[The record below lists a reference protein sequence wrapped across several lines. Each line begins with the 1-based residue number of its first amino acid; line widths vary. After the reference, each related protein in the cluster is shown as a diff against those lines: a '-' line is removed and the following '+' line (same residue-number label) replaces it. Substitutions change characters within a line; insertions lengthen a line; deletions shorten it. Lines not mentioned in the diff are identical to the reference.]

1 MSANEHARHIFRA
14 MLRVVNA
21 DMDRNDAGLVFQAM
35 LVLALVLALFVA
47 LDAATDMT
55 LACLANA

>member
-1 MSANEHARHIFRA
+1 